1 MEADARKYCCCSCH
15 SLLYDL
21 LRSGVPSLGER
32 IPQLTY
38 SPSSLSLQYVS
49 KGRYVD
55 AYKSMLR
62 LRATPI
68 QATRDIFYMNALLE
82 AEADIQKGRN
92 LFLELFR
99 VPRNRR
105 ATQASALVMFMQ
117 QFCGVNVIAYYSTTI
132 FLQAGFSRTSA
143 LLVTMGTG
151 LVNWFFAIPALYTS
165 ALSLYGRCRTLL
177 IHGSPQSIHSEDVI
191 FYLPPFP

>member
-1 MEADARKYCCCSCH
+1 MEVDARKYCHRSRH
-15 SLLYDL
+15 SLFYDL
-21 LRSGVPSLGER
+21 LRSRVPSLGKPIR
-32 IPQLTY
+32 Y
-38 SPSSLSLQYVS
+38 SGSGKLSWFPSSFSLQYVS

-82 AEADIQKGRN
+82 AESDIQKGRN

-105 ATQASALVMFMQ
+105 ATQASTLVMFMQ

-132 FLQAGFSRTSA
+132 FLQAGFTRTSA

-165 ALSLYGRCRTLL
+165 ALSFHRRCWTLL
-177 IHGSPQSIHSEDVI
+177 IRGSP
-191 FYLPPFP
+191 